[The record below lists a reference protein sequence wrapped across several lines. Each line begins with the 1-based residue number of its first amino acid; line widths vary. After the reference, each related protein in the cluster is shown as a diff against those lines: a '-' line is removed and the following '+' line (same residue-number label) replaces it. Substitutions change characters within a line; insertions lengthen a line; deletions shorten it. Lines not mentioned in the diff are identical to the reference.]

1 MNDAFLGTSGRKEI
15 PLPDGA
21 SAQRKM
27 DNALVKLLAFRW
39 KRMLVF

>member
-1 MNDAFLGTSGRKEI
+1 MNDSFLGSSGRKEM

-27 DNALVKLLAFRW
+27 DNALVKLLAFRRN
-39 KRMLVF
+39 RMLVF